1 MRYKRKTKQNK
12 KLWIIISFRKNGM
25 CTGKNEK
32 QNRTIHKKNN
42 IHYPIYR
49 NSQGLVLDKVNV
61 AEIHIYVSFSFRRG
75 FLSFI

>member
-1 MRYKRKTKQNK
+1 MDYNFIPKEWDVHRMRETK
-12 KLWIIISFRKNGM
+12 S
-25 CTGKNEK
+25 KNEK